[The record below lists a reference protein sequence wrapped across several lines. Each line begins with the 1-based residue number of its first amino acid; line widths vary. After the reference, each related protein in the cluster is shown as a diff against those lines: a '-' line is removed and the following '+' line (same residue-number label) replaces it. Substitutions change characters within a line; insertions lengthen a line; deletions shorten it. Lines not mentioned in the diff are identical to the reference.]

1 MTALVVDASVAFR
14 AFVDDPLSERCR
26 DVFRRQ
32 DARRCAPELIVYE
45 VVNAAWKT
53 ARAGLLTWEAA
64 HEIAAEIAPRFD
76 ALVGARDLAPSA
88 ADLCRRLDHS
98 AHDCFY
104 LALAQREGADLV
116 CADRRLADAA
126 TRIGLVCELIG

>member
-1 MTALVVDASVAFR
+1 VTTLVVDASVAFR

-32 DARRCAPELIVYE
+32 DVRRCAPELIVYE

-53 ARAGLLTWEAA
+53 ARVGLLSWEAA
-64 HEIAAEIAPRFD
+64 REIAGEIAPRFD
-76 ALVGARDLAPSA
+76 VLVRGHDLAARA
-88 ADLCRRLDHS
+88 AELCRRLDHS
-98 AHDCFY
+98 AYDCFY
-104 LALAQREGADLV
+104 LALAEREEAALV

-126 TRIGLVCELIG
+126 RRVGLGCELIA